1 MKSLYNIVLDL
12 EKEYDDVLKRYLEL
26 GGTTDY
32 LEKSGITKTWMGLS
46 SIETADE
53 N

>member
-12 EKEYDDVLKRYLEL
+12 EKEYDIILTRYYEL
-26 GGTTDY
+26 NGSSDY
-32 LEKSGITKTWMGLS
+32 LEKSGITKTWVGLS
-46 SIETADE
+46 SIETTDE